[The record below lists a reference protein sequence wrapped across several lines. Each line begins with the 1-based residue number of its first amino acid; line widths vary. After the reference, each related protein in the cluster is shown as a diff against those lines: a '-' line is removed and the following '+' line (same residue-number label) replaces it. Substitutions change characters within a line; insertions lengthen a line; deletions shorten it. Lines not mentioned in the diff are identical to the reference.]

1 MTNWAEL
8 DNQYV
13 MKTMNRIPLTI
24 VRGEGCRVW
33 DDAGREYLDF
43 VAGLAVNCLGH
54 CHPAVIAAIT
64 EQAGTLMQTSLW
76 YHTMPKIKL
85 AKLLVENSCFD
96 KAFFCGSGAEANEGA
111 IKLARRYGHLKHNG
125 AYEIITTF
133 DSFHGRTLM
142 TTAATGQEKLHKPYT
157 PLPTGFRHVPFG
169 DTETLKASTT
179 DDVCAIMI
187 EPVQGE
193 GGVNVPDDDYF
204 HTVRQWCDERG
215 ILLIL
220 DEVQTG
226 IGRLGELFGYQ
237 LFDIEPDIIT
247 LAKGLGGG
255 IPIGAFLANK
265 KADVFSLGD
274 HNATFGGNPLTTATA
289 HAVVKYILDN
299 DVLAHARRMGE
310 YLIAGLEWLR
320 RKHPRITDVR
330 GRGLL
335 LAIGLD
341 SNAAMDIVMACLKRG
356 LLVNPV
362 KPNAVR
368 FMPPL
373 TVTEDEIDQALAIVD
388 EALATLATK

>member
-1 MTNWAEL
+1 MTNWPEL
-8 DNQYV
+8 DNKYI

-24 VRGEGCRVW
+24 VRGEGTHVW

-54 CHPAVIAAIT
+54 CHPAIVSAIT

-111 IKLARRYGHLKHNG
+111 IKLARRYGHLKLGG
-125 AYEIITTF
+125 AYQIITTL

-142 TTAATGQEKLHKPYT
+142 TTAATGQEKMHKPYL
-157 PLPTGFRHVPFG
+157 PLPADFRHVPFG
-169 DTETLKASTT
+169 DAEALRAATT
-179 DDVCAIMI
+179 DKVCAVLI

-193 GGVNVPDDDYF
+193 GGVNVPDDSYF
-204 HTVRQWCDERG
+204 PAVRQWCDEKG

-237 LFDIEPDIIT
+237 VFGIEPDIIT

-255 IPIGAFLANK
+255 MPIGAFLCNE

-289 HAVVKYILDN
+289 GAVLSYILEN
-299 DVLAHARRMGE
+299 NIVEYGRRMGD
-310 YLIAGLEWLR
+310 YLRAGLEDLQG
-320 RKHPRITDVR
+320 KHASVTEVR

-335 LAIGLD
+335 LAMGLD
-341 SNAAMDIVMACLKRG
+341 SDTSMDIVMACLERG

-373 TVTEDEIDQALAIVD
+373 TVTEGEIDQALKIVD
-388 EALATLATK
+388 GALTAAAAK